1 MLIPSNSYLLN
12 RANFNILH
20 VITWL
25 LYIPLYILPKP
36 FLLEKISSFNKIS
49 LIGNKVVFYFNFLN
63 FLLFEIYLILNHLK
77 WILFF
82 YSIHQLFFLLHYQLN
97 KLSFNSFLV

>member
-12 RANFNILH
+12 RENFNILH

-25 LYIPLYILPKP
+25 LYIPLYILPKQ
-36 FLLEKISSFNKIS
+36 FLLENISSFIKIS

-63 FLLFEIYLILNHLK
+63 FFTFWNI
-77 WILFF
+77 F
-82 YSIHQLFFLLHYQLN
+82 YS
-97 KLSFNSFLV
+97 KSFNMNVVLLLNSSIIFSSTLST

>member
-12 RANFNILH
+12 RENFNILH

-25 LYIPLYILPKP
+25 LYIPLYILSKP

-63 FLLFEIYLILNHLK
+63 FFTFWNIFDSKSFKMNIVLLLNS
-77 WILFF
+77 
-82 YSIHQLFFLLHYQLN
+82 SIIFSST
-97 KLSFNSFLV
+97 LST